1 MLSII
6 SFVSQPRFS
15 AVHHGALKALCELVK
30 RITLCVTVISL
41 HRLRRSPK
49 PIALQ
54 FTAPDLSAIALDLDE
69 LEESFDEGRQ
79 GKASAN
85 MDDTGF
91 FSVQV
96 IENAL
101 KVWGLRSALL
111 TRQAIMI

>member
-1 MLSII
+1 M
-6 SFVSQPRFS
+6 
-15 AVHHGALKALCELVK
+15 
-30 RITLCVTVISL
+30 CVTAIGL
-41 HRLRRSPK
+41 HRLRRSCK
-49 PIALQ
+49 PIVPQ

-101 KVWGLRSALL
+101 KVWGLRSASLARRTVVIWL
-111 TRQAIMI
+111 ILN